1 MRKFKFEKLVRD
13 KIVDAIIANGNH
25 PNWKTLSD
33 KEYIDELKKKIIEEA
48 SELIN
53 SEGEELLKELVDI
66 QEIIDNLLL
75 ALQVSKEKLLEVQ
88 NKKNQERGSFKKRQY
103 IGTVEVKDDAPEIKS
118 YLEHPDKYPE
128 VK

>member
-75 ALQVSKEKLLEVQ
+75 ALQVSKEKLL
-88 NKKNQERGSFKKRQY
+88 
-103 IGTVEVKDDAPEIKS
+103 
-118 YLEHPDKYPE
+118 
-128 VK
+128 